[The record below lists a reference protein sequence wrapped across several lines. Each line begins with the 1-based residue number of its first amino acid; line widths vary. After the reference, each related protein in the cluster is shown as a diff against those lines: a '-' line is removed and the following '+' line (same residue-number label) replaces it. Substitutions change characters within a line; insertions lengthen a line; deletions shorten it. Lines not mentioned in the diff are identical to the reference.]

1 MREVS
6 NQLLLWAAGP
16 WKSTHLRELLRS
28 LHERGCETHDLRVSQ
43 MQDGFA
49 AQMVVQG
56 NWSALG
62 KLETALPALA
72 EKLQIEIG
80 AHRTGP
86 KAPQPEL
93 RPFAVELSAPQ
104 QADLMPALVGF
115 FEHHDVSVAEAVCQ
129 PYNAHLTEAPMVNI
143 QLVVLVGATAQPP
156 ALRESFMDFCDDYHA
171 DGIFDPIK
179 N

>member
-1 MREVS
+1 M
-6 NQLLLWAAGP
+6 GP
-16 WKSTHLRELLRS
+16 WKATHLRDLLGALS
-28 LHERGCETHDLRVSQ
+28 ERGCSTQDLRISQ

-49 AQMVVQG
+49 AQMVISG
-56 NWSALG
+56 NWSSVG

-72 EKLQIEIG
+72 DKLGLQIGSQRVAERQ
-80 AHRTGP
+80 AE
-86 KAPQPEL
+86 PEL

-104 QADLMPALVGF
+104 QAELLPALVAF
-115 FEHHDVSVAEAVCQ
+115 FEHHQAVIAEAVCQ
-129 PYNAHLTEAPMVNI
+129 PYAAHMTSAPMVNI
-143 QLVVLVGATAQPP
+143 QLVVLVGAKAQPP